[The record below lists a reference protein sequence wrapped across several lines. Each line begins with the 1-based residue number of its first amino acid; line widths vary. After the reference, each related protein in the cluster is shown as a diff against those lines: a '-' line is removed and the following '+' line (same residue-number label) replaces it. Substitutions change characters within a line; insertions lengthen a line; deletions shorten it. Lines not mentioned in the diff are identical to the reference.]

1 MREDPLASVGEWG
14 GGGEIEVMHL
24 NSLYGVR
31 RSRSQKMDHV

>member
-1 MREDPLASVGEWG
+1 LGWVGGGG